1 MKLGDKSFSASFL
14 VKGSDQWIPAEV
26 NLKPPVHPF
35 GRCKALKPPQG
46 VPYKSV
52 ESLSI
57 TLLERKTIKVILR
70 DLNSVW
76 LYPTAFQTRGDKMEL
91 SFGAKNASVY
101 KQYKAKMSWTHH
113 VEGDPLFQCRKY
125 EANFTL
131 NDCIRDELHKLFLKE
146 LSCIPPLF
154 TENRVIMCQKRF
166 NLSPKEDNRIKRM
179 FWRIYE
185 KYKPLNCPSPCSK
198 IMVETQLMHEDSF
211 PTPTLDLIFDP
222 EVEVSWPDFP
232 LCLPSPSLQ

>member
-1 MKLGDKSFSASFL
+1 M
-14 VKGSDQWIPAEV
+14 
-26 NLKPPVHPF
+26 
-35 GRCKALKPPQG
+35 KPPQG

-91 SFGAKNASVY
+91 SFGTKNISVY

-125 EANFTL
+125 EANFKVI
-131 NDCIRDELHKLFLKE
+131 NDYPSSKYIVEKLEEGTNCSVKKTVVTCEFFSFEL
-146 LSCIPPLF
+146 
-154 TENRVIMCQKRF
+154 
-166 NLSPKEDNRIKRM
+166 
-179 FWRIYE
+179 
-185 KYKPLNCPSPCSK
+185 
-198 IMVETQLMHEDSF
+198 
-211 PTPTLDLIFDP
+211 
-222 EVEVSWPDFP
+222 
-232 LCLPSPSLQ
+232 